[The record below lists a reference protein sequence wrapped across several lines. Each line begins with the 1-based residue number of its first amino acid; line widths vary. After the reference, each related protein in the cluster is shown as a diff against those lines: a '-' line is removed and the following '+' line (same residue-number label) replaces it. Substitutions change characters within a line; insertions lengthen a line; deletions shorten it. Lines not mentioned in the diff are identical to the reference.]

1 MREEAVDALAD
12 VLDRDVVELDDLAA
26 LHTRTL

>member
-12 VLDRDVVELDDLAA
+12 VLDRDVVELNDLATP
-26 LHTRTL
+26 HTRTL